1 MQLPDAALHP
11 PDELMVAHF
20 EDFNFGEGM
29 PADPKAPPPKEYN
42 CGGPDGDL
50 TGNFDLV
57 GCDNCKTLQAV
68 VDSLGETAIEVLDD
82 GTLRPAAAGYTGRTL
97 ADVVAGN

>member
-1 MQLPDAALHP
+1 
-11 PDELMVAHF
+11 MVAHY
-20 EDFNFGEGM
+20 EDFNFSVSVRYPSLES
-29 PADPKAPPPKEYN
+29 EEFN

-57 GCDNCKTLQAV
+57 GCDNCKTLQDV

-82 GTLRPAAAGYTGRTL
+82 GTLRPAAAGYKGRTL
-97 ADVVAGN
+97 ADVLRE